1 MRRIP
6 TLTLSLLPFLFLACT
21 RTPAPVGPVPTES
34 QLEWQKM
41 EMNLFVHFGPNT
53 FSGLEWGLGTE
64 AEDLFNPSDL
74 DCRQW
79 ADIAR
84 RAGIKGLILTAKHHD
99 GFSLW
104 PNPVSN
110 HTVRESRWRDGKGD
124 VLLELSEAC
133 AEAGLK
139 MGVYISPWDRND
151 PAYGTPEYNEKY
163 AEALRSVHGG
173 RYGVLFEHWFDGA
186 CGEGPSGK
194 VQKYDWPLFHES
206 VLSLNPG
213 AVLFS
218 DVGPGCRWVGNER
231 GFAGETNWCTLN
243 ADGYTPGAGA
253 PPTKRLRQGDEDGR
267 YWIPAEADVSI
278 RPGWFWRESE
288 NDKVKSVDELMDIY
302 FGSVGRNAVLLLN
315 VPPDTTGQFHP
326 ADSARL
332 MEFRERR
339 DRIFGKN
346 LAEGARVKTS
356 SSFSLR
362 CRGKNV
368 LDSRY
373 DRFWAAAEKDTSA
386 TFELELPKDRL
397 FSIVELKEYIPLG
410 QRIRSFAVDV
420 PGENG
425 EWSTVAEG
433 TTVGYRRLLRIP
445 PVSGRRIRVRILS
458 SKSSPILCG
467 VGLYY
472 EDR

>member
-1 MRRIP
+1 
-6 TLTLSLLPFLFLACT
+6 
-21 RTPAPVGPVPTES
+21 
-34 QLEWQKM
+34 
-41 EMNLFVHFGPNT
+41 
-53 FSGLEWGLGTE
+53 
-64 AEDLFNPSDL
+64 
-74 DCRQW
+74 
-79 ADIAR
+79 
-84 RAGIKGLILTAKHHD
+84 
-99 GFSLW
+99 
-104 PNPVSN
+104 
-110 HTVRESRWRDGKGD
+110 
-124 VLLELSEAC
+124 
-133 AEAGLK
+133 
-139 MGVYISPWDRND
+139 
-151 PAYGTPEYNEKY
+151 
-163 AEALRSVHGG
+163 
-173 RYGVLFEHWFDGA
+173 
-186 CGEGPSGK
+186 
-194 VQKYDWPLFHES
+194 
-206 VLSLNPG
+206 
-213 AVLFS
+213 
-218 DVGPGCRWVGNER
+218 
-231 GFAGETNWCTLN
+231 
-243 ADGYTPGAGA
+243 
-253 PPTKRLRQGDEDGR
+253 
-267 YWIPAEADVSI
+267 
-278 RPGWFWRESE
+278 
-288 NDKVKSVDELMDIY
+288 
-302 FGSVGRNAVLLLN
+302 
-315 VPPDTTGQFHP
+315 
-326 ADSARL
+326 

-362 CRGKNV
+362 CRGKNM